1 MDILG
6 ISKFHRAKQPRE
18 RKFTNNAI
26 VLMYHRIGE
35 PGLDPWSLCVTP
47 KHFQQHLEILQN
59 HTHPMGLRQLTQ
71 SHTDG
76 SIPQRAVAITFDDG
90 YADNL
95 YNAKPLLESYS
106 TPATVFVT
114 TCHINS
120 QREFW
125 WDELEHLLLRPGNL
139 PEKLTLVIE
148 GNTHTW
154 KLGAAANYSEEQY
167 QKDCDSKSW
176 ETQAGSRL
184 CFYYSIWQ
192 TLRFLPYTVQNKAL
206 ETIKAWTGNQRE
218 LRSTHRSLSSQELR
232 VLGKSQLV
240 EIGSHT
246 VTHSLL
252 STQSQNSQLKEIQQS
267 KTYLEKLLNY
277 PVTSFAYPYGNYIPQ
292 TISLM
297 QQAGLERACT
307 TNEGMVWKYS
317 DCFQLPR
324 FHVHNWN
331 GEEFVE
337 QLSKWL
343 KILEYSDSKY
353 SYA

>member
-6 ISKFHRAKQPRE
+6 ISKLHRAKQSRE
-18 RKFTNNAI
+18 RTFSNNAI

-47 KHFQQHLEILQN
+47 KHFQQHLEVLQKYA
-59 HTHPMGLRQLTQ
+59 HPMGLKELTQ
-71 SHTDG
+71 SHHRG
-76 SIPQRAVAITFDDG
+76 SMPQRAVAITFDDG

-95 YNAKPLLESYS
+95 YNAKPLLERYS
-106 TPATVFVT
+106 IPATIFVT
-114 TCHINS
+114 TGHINC

-125 WDELEHLLLRPGNL
+125 WDELEHLLLQPGKL

-167 QKDCDSKSW
+167 QMDFDSKSW

-192 TLRFLPYTVQNKAL
+192 TLRFLPYTVQIKEL
-206 ETIKAWTGNQRE
+206 ETIKAWIGNQGG
-218 LRSTHRSLSSQELR
+218 LRSSHRSLSSKELC
-232 VLGKSQLV
+232 VLGKNPLV

-246 VTHSLL
+246 ATHSLL
-252 STQSQNSQLKEIQQS
+252 WAQSQKSQLKEIQQS
-267 KTYLEKLLNY
+267 KAYLEELLNY
-277 PVTSFAYPYGNYIPQ
+277 PVTSFAHTYGNYAPPTIP
-292 TISLM
+292 LM
-297 QQAGLERACT
+297 QEAGLERACT

-331 GEEFVE
+331 GEEFIQ

-343 KILEYSDSKY
+343 HIKHSKY
-353 SYA
+353 LYA